1 MESELSL
8 CHIRKWLS
16 RGSPIDLG
24 MQDMPMGDLAMA
36 VTPQK
41 APLIS
46 HQIILSSALIV
57 YGTQHAQVSTTRR
70 GYSMYG
76 ESLVRLNA
84 ALSEP
89 RCYERDELCLSVI
102 ILTCLEMLA
111 PTDPE
116 TRLKHTI
123 GLERLIELRGPQ
135 AYCAS
140 QPEVFNCIATMLLS
154 ATLRIETPSIFA
166 REDWKVALR
175 ARCQDDAIADQEL
188 HDLFADCTV
197 LAARRSA
204 RQLELERETRE
215 QKALVIRVDVFAWK
229 DKWQI
234 YPRSICVENTALD
247 VPNMVDVGL
256 KVYEFPREKAVLT
269 YMMYN
274 TVLLHVQR
282 ILLSVA
288 AQQPGSGEYRRDL
301 YRAQEVEAALEI
313 CFAAAFIWAM
323 MGAWE
328 TLGGRDTSAGKWMVG
343 VLSSNGGEDLTKL
356 L

>member
-1 MESELSL
+1 
-8 CHIRKWLS
+8 
-16 RGSPIDLG
+16 
-24 MQDMPMGDLAMA
+24 MQDMPMGDFELA
-36 VTPQK
+36 VTPHK

-46 HQIILSSALIV
+46 YQIILSSALIV

-76 ESLVRLNA
+76 ESLVRLNE
-84 ALSEP
+84 ALSDP
-89 RCYERDELCLSVI
+89 RCHTRD
-102 ILTCLEMLA
+102 EMLA

-123 GLERLIELRGPQ
+123 GLERLVELRGPQ

-140 QPEVFNCIATMLLS
+140 QPEVFNCVATMLLDAS
-154 ATLRIETPSIFA
+154 LRTETSSIFA

-175 ARCQDDAIADQEL
+175 ARCQDDAMADQEL
-188 HDLFADCTV
+188 HDLFANCTV

-204 RQLELERETRE
+204 RQLELERGTGE
-215 QKALVIRVDVFAWK
+215 QKALAIRADVFAWR

-234 YPRSICVENTALD
+234 YPRSVRVEDSALD

-256 KVYEFPREKAVLT
+256 KVYEFPRERAALT

-282 ILLSVA
+282 ILASHTE
-288 AQQPGSGEYRRDL
+288 QQPEPASSPSTGSGTQSDIHPRPCEYRRNL
-301 YRAQEVEAALEI
+301 YMAQEIEAALEI
-313 CFAAAFIWAM
+313 CRCIPYYLNTAPHKTVGFAAAFIWAM

-328 TLGGRDTSAGKWMVG
+328 TLRGRDTSAGRWMLG
-343 VLSSNGGEDLTKL
+343 VLNSNGGQDLTKL

>member
-1 MESELSL
+1 
-8 CHIRKWLS
+8 
-16 RGSPIDLG
+16 
-24 MQDMPMGDLAMA
+24 MA

-70 GYSMYG
+70 GYFMYG
-76 ESLVRLNA
+76 ESLVRLNQ
-84 ALSEP
+84 ALSDP
-89 RCYERDELCLSVI
+89 RCHTRDEVCLSVI

-140 QPEVFNCIATMLLS
+140 QPEVFNCVATMLLDAS
-154 ATLRIETPSIFA
+154 LRTETSSIFA
-166 REDWKVALR
+166 RPDWKVALR
-175 ARCQDDAIADQEL
+175 ARCQDDAMADQEL

-197 LAARRSA
+197 LAARQSA
-204 RQLELERETRE
+204 GQQKLERETAE
-215 QKALVIRVDVFAWK
+215 QKALAIRADVFAWK

-234 YPRSICVENTALD
+234 YPRSVLVENSALD
-247 VPNMVDVGL
+247 VPNMLDVGL
-256 KVYEFPREKAVLT
+256 KVYEFSREKAALT

-288 AQQPGSGEYRRDL
+288 AQQPGSGEYRRNL

-313 CFAAAFIWAM
+313 CRCIPYYLKTAPHRAVGFAAAFIWAM

-328 TLGGRDTSAGKWMVG
+328 TLGGRDTSAGKWMLG
-343 VLSSNGGEDLTKL
+343 VMSSNGGEDLTKL

>member
-1 MESELSL
+1 
-8 CHIRKWLS
+8 
-16 RGSPIDLG
+16 
-24 MQDMPMGDLAMA
+24 MA
-36 VTPQK
+36 LTPQR
-41 APLIS
+41 APLLS

-89 RCYERDELCLSVI
+89 RCFERDELCLSVI

-140 QPEVFNCIATMLLS
+140 QPEVFNCIAIMLLS
-154 ATLRIETPSIFA
+154 ATLRTETPSIFA

-175 ARCQDDAIADQEL
+175 ARCQDDAMADQEL

-197 LAARRSA
+197 LGADRRKMLATRHSA
-204 RQLELERETRE
+204 GQLERERE
-215 QKALVIRVDVFAWK
+215 TAEQTALAIRADVHGWK
-229 DKWQI
+229 EKWQI
-234 YPRSICVENTALD
+234 YPRSVCVEHTALV
-247 VPNMVDVGL
+247 VPNTLDVGL
-256 KVYEFPREKAVLT
+256 KVYEFPREKAALT

-282 ILLSVA
+282 NLLSVA
-288 AQQPGSGEYRRDL
+288 AQQPGSGEYRRNL

-313 CFAAAFIWAM
+313 CRCIPYYLKTAPHKTMGFAAAFIWAM

-328 TLGGRDTSAGKWMVG
+328 TLGGRDTSAGKWMLG